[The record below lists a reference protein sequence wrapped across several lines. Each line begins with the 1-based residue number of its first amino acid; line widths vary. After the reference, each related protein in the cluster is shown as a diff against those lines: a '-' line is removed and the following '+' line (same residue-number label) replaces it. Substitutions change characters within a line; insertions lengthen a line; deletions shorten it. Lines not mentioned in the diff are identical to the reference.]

1 MKDFYYDYYSLK
13 NINLD
18 DWSENFKW
26 PVSFLETQEI
36 IKCYIEIFKK
46 IIKENKYN
54 QFTDLLY
61 IYNHTWNPYILF
73 TNYLLLNKRLKK
85 KNLIFSEKS
94 KFFNYIKFK
103 KTFPIEIENFE
114 WSKENLRV
122 RKFKDKVKSFFFNLK
137 LPQKSLLNSS
147 NQAYCINDSNLL
159 EMKYLREN
167 KEYIKILSPDLI
179 LTGYKKI
186 KISDL
191 ERNQIYEFVGFIDTI
206 CKKKMLEII
215 KDKVPGFIFND
226 IKDYQR
232 EYFLKIYKILKALEK
247 NTEIKKINKIYVSA
261 PKTFVKALSIF
272 LKSRSIEIVGVPH
285 GYFFCHSDSYRHHIT
300 EFLSVTSF
308 LVYKKSH
315 IKRFKEIQKKI
326 PPLNKSDIKFV
337 SQETDKFEQF
347 ERKFLYRIPKKIR
360 SVMLVELQLWCDDI
374 RLEIPETMIVY
385 NFYYNLCK
393 VLSEKNY
400 KIFFKKRPKSWG
412 WDNINIF
419 NKFKSFEVVEG
430 DLTDP
435 KIMGLADTIIFQYGL
450 SSTFIP
456 LISSNKNLVYT
467 DCGWERWNPEIYR
480 LLQKRC
486 SILKCWFNKKNK
498 MCFNKDKL
506 ITILESKPSIPDK
519 TLFRKYLSA

>member
-122 RKFKDKVKSFFFNLK
+122 RKFKDNVKSFFFNLK

-167 KEYIKILSPDLI
+167 KEYIKILSQDLI

-215 KDKVPGFIFND
+215 KDKIPGFIFND
-226 IKDYQR
+226 IKD
-232 EYFLKIYKILKALEK
+232 
-247 NTEIKKINKIYVSA
+247 
-261 PKTFVKALSIF
+261 
-272 LKSRSIEIVGVPH
+272 
-285 GYFFCHSDSYRHHIT
+285 
-300 EFLSVTSF
+300 
-308 LVYKKSH
+308 
-315 IKRFKEIQKKI
+315 
-326 PPLNKSDIKFV
+326 
-337 SQETDKFEQF
+337 
-347 ERKFLYRIPKKIR
+347 
-360 SVMLVELQLWCDDI
+360 
-374 RLEIPETMIVY
+374 
-385 NFYYNLCK
+385 
-393 VLSEKNY
+393 
-400 KIFFKKRPKSWG
+400 
-412 WDNINIF
+412 
-419 NKFKSFEVVEG
+419 
-430 DLTDP
+430 
-435 KIMGLADTIIFQYGL
+435 
-450 SSTFIP
+450 
-456 LISSNKNLVYT
+456 
-467 DCGWERWNPEIYR
+467 
-480 LLQKRC
+480 
-486 SILKCWFNKKNK
+486 
-498 MCFNKDKL
+498 
-506 ITILESKPSIPDK
+506 
-519 TLFRKYLSA
+519 